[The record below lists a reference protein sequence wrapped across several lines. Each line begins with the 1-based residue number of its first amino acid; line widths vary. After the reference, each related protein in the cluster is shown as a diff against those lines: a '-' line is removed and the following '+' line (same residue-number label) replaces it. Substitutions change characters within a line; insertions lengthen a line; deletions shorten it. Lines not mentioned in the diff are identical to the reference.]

1 MKKKNKKGT
10 FMKIVLLLLIV
21 CILICAY
28 YKIKENT
35 FTTTFYDIDS
45 EKIYEDIRIVNLSDL
60 HLKEFGKNNEKL
72 VKRVRAL
79 SPDIIT
85 ISGDMA
91 NKDNSDFSVVYTLCK
106 QLVKIAPTYYCLGN
120 HEYYQL
126 LFKDNS
132 IIPGLEN
139 VGVNV
144 LNDTYKTIT
153 IKNTKI
159 DICGCTQHKHNY
171 DKYAKEYMNEYM
183 KSDNF
188 KLLLVHYPELFMN
201 RLKDSNI
208 DLSICGHAH
217 GGQMILPF
225 IGPLYAPDQGWFP
238 KMTNGLH
245 NQKNGSVIINRGLG
259 THTKIPRIN
268 NVPELV
274 VVDLS

>member
-85 ISGDMA
+85 ISGDMT

-120 HEYYQL
+120 HEYINYYL
-126 LFKDNS
+126 KIIVLFQVLKM
-132 IIPGLEN
+132 LE
-139 VGVNV
+139 
-144 LNDTYKTIT
+144 
-153 IKNTKI
+153 
-159 DICGCTQHKHNY
+159 
-171 DKYAKEYMNEYM
+171 
-183 KSDNF
+183 
-188 KLLLVHYPELFMN
+188 
-201 RLKDSNI
+201 
-208 DLSICGHAH
+208 
-217 GGQMILPF
+217 
-225 IGPLYAPDQGWFP
+225 
-238 KMTNGLH
+238 
-245 NQKNGSVIINRGLG
+245 
-259 THTKIPRIN
+259 
-268 NVPELV
+268 
-274 VVDLS
+274 